1 MNPSNTIGC
10 RYTNLG
16 MELKVLFDV
25 SLWFGA
31 LVQLL
36 VVPFVFVLKLL
47 TLDAL
52 PVSRVVGKDGVSV
65 ANFYPYW

>member
-1 MNPSNTIGC
+1 M
-10 RYTNLG
+10 
-16 MELKVLFDV
+16 LFDV

-52 PVSRVVGKDGVSV
+52 PVSEWLGKDGVSV
-65 ANFYPYW
+65 ANFYPDW